1 MEVREDYEVS
11 ERRACRLLV
20 LHRSV
25 CRYESRK
32 KDDRALRMRLKE
44 LAYARPRYGYRRLTV
59 LLQRDGWLVNHKRV
73 YRIYGEEGLLVRT
86 KRRKKRAA
94 QRRLPLLPATAR
106 GERWSIDFV
115 SDQLADGRR
124 FRVLTAIDQ
133 VSRECVCLEVAQ
145 RLPAEAVT
153 RALDDAVE
161 VYGQPRV
168 ITSDNGTEFT
178 SNVFDQWAYRQG
190 IELDFIAPGRPM
202 DNGFIESFNGKLRD
216 ECLNMHWFESLA
228 QARRIIERWRVECN
242 ETRPHSSLGN
252 RAPAVYVAELFGVG
266 KESPVHATRLLT
278 LRVDL
283 RRGQVHG
290 RLD

>member
-1 MEVREDYEVS
+1 LEVREDYEVS

-216 ECLNMHWFESLA
+216 ECLNMHWFETLVE
-228 QARRIIERWRVECN
+228 ARSIIERWRVEYN

-252 RAPAVYVAELFGVG
+252 RAPAAYVAELLGVG
-266 KESPVHATRLLT
+266 SSSSVRERPIPT
-278 LRVDL
+278 L
-283 RRGQVHG
+283 
-290 RLD
+290 

>member
-1 MEVREDYEVS
+1 LELREDYEIS

-25 CRYESRK
+25 CRYDSRG

-59 LLQRDGWLVNHKRV
+59 LLQRDGWPVNHKRV
-73 YRIYGEEGLLVRT
+73 YRIYGEEELLVRT
-86 KRRKKRAA
+86 KRRKKRTA
-94 QRRLPLLPATAR
+94 QRRLKPMPPTGP
-106 GERWSIDFV
+106 GEHWSIDFV

-124 FRVLTAIDQ
+124 FRVLTTIDQ
-133 VSRECVCLEVAQ
+133 VSRECVCLEAAQ
-145 RLPAEAVT
+145 RLPAEAVI
-153 RALDDAVE
+153 RALDEAME
-161 VYGQPRV
+161 IYGQPMV

-178 SNVFDQWAYRQG
+178 SNVFDQWAYRRG
-190 IELDFIAPGRPM
+190 IELDFVAPGRPM

-228 QARRIIERWRVECN
+228 EARRIIERWRVEYN

-252 RAPAVYVAELFGVG
+252 RAPAAYVAELLGVG
-266 KESPVHATRLLT
+266 SSSRVQEARFLT
-278 LRVDL
+278 L
-283 RRGQVHG
+283 
-290 RLD
+290 